1 MGHPGHGHGL
11 IGGLQRMD
19 QSDDEGVLL
28 PSGDTDIIML
38 EMCIYYI
45 YMHVNDYILYD
56 YIYILYICDILCI

>member
-1 MGHPGHGHGL
+1 
-11 IGGLQRMD
+11 MD

-38 EMCIYYI
+38 EMCIYIYI

-56 YIYILYICDILCI
+56 YIYIIYVCDILCI